1 MDCPHGLRAYAFPP
15 PTLPSASLP
24 AQSVQAISVAG
35 KPVDVWRHCPLCTWV
50 TCKSGADNEPM
61 TRQSRK
67 QPALDCWS
75 AHKLARRTT
84 NILKDKKKTNNALS
98 GVFILKDFEWLF
110 SEQSWND
117 RDFHSAGGY
126 ITGKVCLHYSFLL
139 LSSVL
144 LLLSIHFSV
153 CLFFAITWWVTSFR
167 IVWKG
172 SCFKMNLSNQLPRW
186 HLAKNKQTTR
196 ISMW

>member
-1 MDCPHGLRAYAFPP
+1 MAYVLTRFPHQHFHLPHFLHNQSKLFRLPGNRLMYAVIVHCVRESPVSQE
-15 PTLPSASLP
+15 LIMN
-24 AQSVQAISVAG
+24 QWHGKAG
-35 KPVDVWRHCPLCTWV
+35 NNQRWAVDLLINWHEGQQTFSK
-50 TCKSGADNEPM
+50 T
-61 TRQSRK
+61 
-67 QPALDCWS
+67 
-75 AHKLARRTT
+75 
-84 NILKDKKKTNNALS
+84 KKTNNNALS
-98 GVFILKDFEWLF
+98 GVFILKGFEWLF

-167 IVWKG
+167 IVWKD
-172 SCFKMNLSNQLPRW
+172 SCFKMNVSNQLPRW

>member
-1 MDCPHGLRAYAFPP
+1 MTPAKSGGK
-15 PTLPSASLP
+15 LPSASLP

-50 TCKSGADNEPM
+50 TCKSGADNKLM

-67 QPALDCWS
+67 QTALDCWS
-75 AHKLARRTT
+75 AHKLAT
-84 NILKDKKKTNNALS
+84 NIVKDKQNNNTLS
-98 GVFILKDFEWLF
+98 GFFILKDFEWLF
-110 SEQSWND
+110 SEQSWNNT
-117 RDFHSAGGY
+117 GGY
-126 ITGKVCLHYSFLL
+126 ITRTVCLHYSFLL

-153 CLFFAITWWVTSFR
+153 YLFFVITWWVTSFL

-172 SCFKMNLSNQLPRW
+172 SCFKMNVSNQLPYW
-186 HLAKNKQTTR
+186 HLATKK
-196 ISMW
+196 